1 MNKLYVFLPCYNEE
15 LNIGILIDEWMQQ
28 ADKLSKNGYELIVCP
43 IDDCSKDNTRQVM
56 NDCAA
61 KYGTDKVN
69 VIVHEMNKNLRG
81 GLNTSISTFLSIG
94 NPGDLM
100 CLMDGDATH
109 SPVYVHPMLAKMKST
124 GKDCIIASRYCPG
137 SDVVGLKGYRKFLS
151 DMAKIYYSIVLRV
164 PGVKDYTC
172 GYRLYKLDCIKRLR
186 EVFGEEPIQEKSFAC
201 MMEFLYKLHLSGT
214 TFDEVGF
221 ELRYDKKQ
229 GDSKMR
235 VSSTIKNSLFSAL
248 RFRKLKKQIRKA

>member
-1 MNKLYVFLPCYNEE
+1 MNNLYVFLPCYNEE
-15 LNIGILIDEWMQQ
+15 LNIGILIDEWMEQEEQ
-28 ADKLSKNGYELIVCP
+28 LLNSGYNLIVCP
-43 IDDCSKDNTRQVM
+43 IDDCSTDNTRKVII
-56 NDCAA
+56 DSAD
-61 KYGTDKVN
+61 KYGTDKVRL
-69 VIVHEMNKNLRG
+69 IVHEHNKNLRG
-81 GLNTSISTFLSIG
+81 GLNTSIANFIDKG
-94 NPGDLM
+94 HMGDLM

-109 SPVYVHPMLAKMKST
+109 SPLYVHPMLSKMKST

-151 DMAKIYYSIVLRV
+151 DMAKVYYSMVLRV

-172 GYRLYKLDCIKRLR
+172 GYRLYNLDCIMRLKDQ
-186 EVFGEEPIQEKSFAC
+186 FGEEPIQEKSFAC
-201 MMEFLYKLHLSGT
+201 MMEFLYKLYLCGT

-229 GDSKMR
+229 GTSKMR

-248 RFRKLKKQIRKA
+248 RFRKLKKQINRK

>member
-15 LNIGILIDEWMQQ
+15 LNIGILIDEWMEQ
-28 ADKLSKNGYELIVCP
+28 ADQLRENGYDLTVCP

-69 VIVHEMNKNLRG
+69 VIVHEVNKNLRG

-109 SPVYVHPMLAKMKST
+109 SPKYVHPMLAKMRST
-124 GKDCIIASRYCPG
+124 GKDCVIASRYCPG

-151 DMAKIYYSIVLRV
+151 DMAKIYYSMV
-164 PGVKDYTC
+164 
-172 GYRLYKLDCIKRLR
+172 
-186 EVFGEEPIQEKSFAC
+186 
-201 MMEFLYKLHLSGT
+201 LSG
-214 TFDEVGF
+214 DEVSS
-221 ELRYDKKQ
+221 DKSV
-229 GDSKMR
+229 GLNTGNAAD
-235 VSSTIKNSLFSAL
+235 
-248 RFRKLKKQIRKA
+248 